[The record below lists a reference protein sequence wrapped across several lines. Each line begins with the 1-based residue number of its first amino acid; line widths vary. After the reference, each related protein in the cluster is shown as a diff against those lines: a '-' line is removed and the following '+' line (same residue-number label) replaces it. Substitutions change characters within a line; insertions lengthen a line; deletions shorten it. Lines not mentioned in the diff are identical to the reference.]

1 LYDPLDSAA
10 AREELPVSDNKPG
23 LLGRIKQS
31 ISNTLNSA
39 VDAVSDP
46 GQEVA
51 LMLDDLATQIQSAEK
66 DLHQAV
72 VDRKMMERK
81 VETMAKEETEWQK
94 RAETALRLGDEDLAR
109 QALRKKTEISTMLG
123 ETRQAIT
130 DQTALAESMSKHVA
144 QSKQKLKL
152 LNLRRGSLMAQ
163 ARAAKRGVAP
173 GQIGD
178 GGTLSRMDEIEARIA
193 SLEALNEVQ
202 AEMSADVQEAE
213 IDAKLASLSAHDAV
227 DDELAAL
234 KAKMAAQQSLPPGK
248 S

>member
-1 LYDPLDSAA
+1 M
-10 AREELPVSDNKPG
+10 SDNKPG
-23 LLGRIKQS
+23 ILSRLRSS
-31 ISNTLNSA
+31 ISSTLNSA

-51 LMLDDLATQIQSAEK
+51 LMLDDLATQVQASER

-81 VETMAKEETEWQK
+81 VETMAKDEADWTR
-94 RAETALRLGDEDLAR
+94 RAEQAVRLDSEDLAR
-109 QALRKKTEISTMLG
+109 QALRRKSEIAVLLAD
-123 ETRQAIT
+123 TRL
-130 DQTALAESMSKHVA
+130 ALEEQSRLVDSMQRHVA
-144 QSKQKLKL
+144 SSKQKLKM

-173 GQIGD
+173 GQLGD
-178 GGTLSRMDEIEARIA
+178 GGTMSRMEEIEHRIA

-202 AEMSADVQEAE
+202 AEMSSEVQDAE
-213 IDAKLASLSAHDAV
+213 LDAKLAALEGDTSV

-234 KAKMAAQQSLPPGK
+234 KARMKAQQSLPPG
-248 S
+248 SGES

>member
-1 LYDPLDSAA
+1 M
-10 AREELPVSDNKPG
+10 SDNKPG
-23 LLGRIKQS
+23 LLSRLKNS
-31 ISNTLNSA
+31 ISSTLTSA

-51 LMLDDLATQIQSAEK
+51 LMLDDLATQIQSAER

-81 VETMAKEETEWQK
+81 VETLAKDEGDWQR
-94 RAETALRLGDEDLAR
+94 RAEQALRLDNEDLAR
-109 QALRKKTEISTMLG
+109 QALRRKAELSAQLA
-123 ETRQAIT
+123 ETR
-130 DQTALAESMSKHVA
+130 LAHEEQGRLVEAMQKNIA
-144 QSKQKLKL
+144 TSKQKLKM

-178 GGTLSRMDEIEARIA
+178 GGTLSRMEEIESRIA

-202 AEMSADVQEAE
+202 AEMSTEVQDAE
-213 IDAKLASLSAHDAV
+213 LDAKLAALEGDSKV

-234 KAKMAAQQSLPPGK
+234 KARMKAQQSLPSG
-248 S
+248 SSD

>member
-1 LYDPLDSAA
+1 M
-10 AREELPVSDNKPG
+10 SDNKPG
-23 LLGRIKQS
+23 LLSRLKTS
-31 ISNTLNSA
+31 ISTTLNSA

-51 LMLDDLATQIQSAEK
+51 LMLDDLATQVQQSER

-81 VETMAKEETEWQK
+81 VETLAKEEADWAK
-94 RAETALRLGDEDLAR
+94 RAEQALRLGSEDLAR
-109 QALRKKTEISTMLG
+109 QALKRKADISVQLADHRLAL
-123 ETRQAIT
+123 EEQTR
-130 DQTALAESMSKHVA
+130 LVESMQKHVA
-144 QSKQKLKL
+144 SSKQKLKN
-152 LNLRRGSLMAQ
+152 LNLRRGTLMAQ

-178 GGTLSRMDEIEARIA
+178 GGTMSRMEEIEHRIM

-202 AEMSADVQEAE
+202 AEMSSEIQDADL
-213 IDAKLASLSAHDAV
+213 DAQLAALEGTSAV

-234 KAKMAAQQSLPPGK
+234 KAKMKAQQSLPPG
-248 S
+248 SGDT

>member
-1 LYDPLDSAA
+1 M
-10 AREELPVSDNKPG
+10 SDNKPG
-23 LLGRIKQS
+23 LLSRLKNS
-31 ISNTLNSA
+31 ISSTLTSA

-51 LMLDDLATQIQSAEK
+51 LLLDDLATQIQAAER

-81 VETMAKEETEWQK
+81 VETHAKDEADWQR
-94 RAETALRLGDEDLAR
+94 RAEQALRLGNEDLAR
-109 QALRKKTEISTMLG
+109 QALRRKTEISAQLT
-123 ETRQAIT
+123 ETR
-130 DQTALAESMSKHVA
+130 LANEEQGRLVESMQRNIA
-144 QSKQKLKL
+144 TSKQKLKM

-178 GGTLSRMDEIEARIA
+178 GGTLSRMDEIETRIA

-202 AEMSADVQEAE
+202 AEMSTDIQDAE
-213 IDAKLASLSAHDAV
+213 IDAKLAELEGDTKV

-234 KAKMAAQQSLPPGK
+234 KARMKAQQSLPSG
-248 S
+248 SSD

>member
-1 LYDPLDSAA
+1 M
-10 AREELPVSDNKPG
+10 SDNKPG
-23 LLGRIKQS
+23 LLSRLKNS
-31 ISNTLNSA
+31 ISSTLTSA

-51 LMLDDLATQIQSAEK
+51 LMLDDLATQIQSAER

-81 VETMAKEETEWQK
+81 VETLAKDEGDWQR
-94 RAETALRLGDEDLAR
+94 RAEQALRLDNEDLAR
-109 QALRKKTEISTMLG
+109 QALRRKTELSAQLA
-123 ETRQAIT
+123 ETR
-130 DQTALAESMSKHVA
+130 LAHEEQGRLVEAMQKNIA
-144 QSKQKLKL
+144 TSKQKLKM

-178 GGTLSRMDEIEARIA
+178 GGTLSRMEEIETRIA

-202 AEMSADVQEAE
+202 AEMSTEVQDAE
-213 IDAKLASLSAHDAV
+213 LDAKLAALEGDSKV

-234 KAKMAAQQSLPPGK
+234 KARMTAQQSLPSG
-248 S
+248 SSD

>member
-1 LYDPLDSAA
+1 M
-10 AREELPVSDNKPG
+10 SDNKPG
-23 LLGRIKQS
+23 LLSRLKNS
-31 ISNTLNSA
+31 ISSTLTSA

-51 LMLDDLATQIQSAEK
+51 LLLDDLATQIQSAER

-81 VETMAKEETEWQK
+81 VETLAKDEGDWQR
-94 RAETALRLGDEDLAR
+94 RAEQAIRLDNEDLAR
-109 QALRKKTEISTMLG
+109 QALRRKTELSAQLA
-123 ETRQAIT
+123 ETR
-130 DQTALAESMSKHVA
+130 LAHEEQGRLVEAMQKNIA
-144 QSKQKLKL
+144 TSKQKLKM

-178 GGTLSRMDEIEARIA
+178 GGTLSRMEEIETRIA

-202 AEMSADVQEAE
+202 AEMSTEVQDAE
-213 IDAKLASLSAHDAV
+213 LDAKLAALEGDSKV

-234 KAKMAAQQSLPPGK
+234 KARMKAQQSLPSG
-248 S
+248 SSD

>member
-1 LYDPLDSAA
+1 M
-10 AREELPVSDNKPG
+10 SDNKPG
-23 LLGRIKQS
+23 LLSRLKNS
-31 ISNTLNSA
+31 ISSTLTSA

-51 LMLDDLATQIQSAEK
+51 LMLDDLATQIQSAER

-81 VETMAKEETEWQK
+81 VETLAKDEGDWQR
-94 RAETALRLGDEDLAR
+94 RAEQALRLDNEELAR
-109 QALRKKTEISTMLG
+109 QALRRKTELTAQLA
-123 ETRQAIT
+123 ETR
-130 DQTALAESMSKHVA
+130 LAHEEQGRLVEAMQKNIA
-144 QSKQKLKL
+144 TSKQKLKM

-178 GGTLSRMDEIEARIA
+178 GGTLSRMEEIETRIA

-202 AEMSADVQEAE
+202 AEMSTEVQDAE
-213 IDAKLASLSAHDAV
+213 LDAKLAALEGDSKV

-234 KAKMAAQQSLPPGK
+234 KARMKAQQSLPSG
-248 S
+248 SSD

>member
-1 LYDPLDSAA
+1 M
-10 AREELPVSDNKPG
+10 SDNKPG
-23 LLGRIKQS
+23 LLSRLKNS
-31 ISNTLNSA
+31 ISSTLTSA

-51 LMLDDLATQIQSAEK
+51 LMLDDLATQIQSAER

-81 VETMAKEETEWQK
+81 VETLAKDEGDWQR
-94 RAETALRLGDEDLAR
+94 RAEQALRLDNEDLAR
-109 QALRKKTEISTMLG
+109 QALRRKTELTAQLA
-123 ETRQAIT
+123 ETR
-130 DQTALAESMSKHVA
+130 LAHEEQGRLVEAMQKNIA
-144 QSKQKLKL
+144 TSKQKLKM

-178 GGTLSRMDEIEARIA
+178 GGTLSRMEEIETRIA

-202 AEMSADVQEAE
+202 AEMSTEVQDAE
-213 IDAKLASLSAHDAV
+213 LDAKLAALEGDSKV

-234 KAKMAAQQSLPPGK
+234 KARMKAQQSLPSG
-248 S
+248 SSD

>member
-1 LYDPLDSAA
+1 M
-10 AREELPVSDNKPG
+10 SDNKPG
-23 LLGRIKQS
+23 LLSRLKNS
-31 ISNTLNSA
+31 ISSTLTSA

-51 LMLDDLATQIQSAEK
+51 LMLDDLATQIQSAER

-81 VETMAKEETEWQK
+81 VETLAKDEGDWQR
-94 RAETALRLGDEDLAR
+94 RAEQALRLDNDDLAR
-109 QALRKKTEISTMLG
+109 QALRRKTELSAQLA
-123 ETRQAIT
+123 ETR
-130 DQTALAESMSKHVA
+130 LAHEEQGRLVEAMQKNIA
-144 QSKQKLKL
+144 TSKQKLKM

-178 GGTLSRMDEIEARIA
+178 GGTLSRMEEIETRIA

-202 AEMSADVQEAE
+202 AEMSTEVQDAE
-213 IDAKLASLSAHDAV
+213 LDAKLAALEGDSKV

-234 KAKMAAQQSLPPGK
+234 KARMKAQQSLPSG
-248 S
+248 SSD